1 MLRLLRVAVL
11 LVLLVAVTPVRGAG
25 EEDEDEVFFGDEAVE
40 EQPAPQPA
48 TVPTQR
54 PHARAAPEASI
65 ADDEEEEEFNRRLV
79 DQAAGSPSKLPTT
92 MPTDPTSATGTPTPT
107 SVPSATSASTSSM
120 ARERPATPAELAR
133 AARER
138 AALASPRLSLSSYS
152 WELCALFFFLAY
164 GIVYLY
170 GRRVNDRVATGWA
183 LALEELL
190 GTHFAQVGDDADG
203 SGLLSKHSPT
213 TYTLYATGRDHCE
226 WVQATLQLQAR
237 QDLYQLIGSLFAPVP
252 DRLVLDVGFA
262 EEEAPDAYVLALLDR
277 RADKGYAADLKAR
290 AVRIHPGDVKGI
302 GLPEGTRVL
311 AELKE
316 LPALL
321 LTKEVQA
328 ALAHSAAHFESLHIT
343 DTLHAEWM
351 VPGGAARFARLVFRL
366 PNESS
371 QRTVG
376 AARESALLIA
386 TDLLRLTLLVADRVA
401 KMRLPPPVRERMK
414 EVRAREE
421 SLRYRAGH
429 AKRQE
434 LAQQRRSEKLAEL
447 KNRAPLAS
455 REAQKKREEKEA
467 RQAAKARGPKA
478 RILKM

>member
-11 LVLLVAVTPVRGAG
+11 LLLLVAVTPASGSV
-25 EEDEDEVFFGDEAVE
+25 EEDEDEIFFGDQAVD
-40 EQPAPQPA
+40 EQAAPQPA
-48 TVPTQR
+48 AKPAHK
-54 PHARAAPEASI
+54 PHARAAAKASI
-65 ADDEEEEEFNRRLV
+65 ANEEEEEEFNRRLGN
-79 DQAAGSPSKLPTT
+79 QAAGSPSKLPTT
-92 MPTDPTSATGTPTPT
+92 MPTDPASATGTPTPT
-107 SVPSATSASTSSM
+107 SSER
-120 ARERPATPAELAR
+120 RERPATPAELAR

-138 AALASPRLSLSSYS
+138 AALARPRLTLSSYS
-152 WELCALFFFLAY
+152 WEICALGFFLAY

-170 GRRVNDRVATGWA
+170 GRRSNDRVATGWA

-190 GTHFAQVGDDADG
+190 GTQFAQVGDEADG
-203 SGLLSKHSPT
+203 SGPLSKHSPT
-213 TYTLYATGRDHCE
+213 TYTIYATGRDHCE
-226 WVQATLQLQAR
+226 WMQATLQLQAR
-237 QDLYQLIGSLFAPVP
+237 QDLYQLIGSSIFAPEP

-277 RADKGYAADLKAR
+277 RADKSYAADLKAR
-290 AVRIHPGDVKGI
+290 AVRIHYSDLKGI
-302 GLPEGTRVL
+302 GLPDGTRVL

-321 LTKEVQA
+321 LTKDVQA
-328 ALAHSAAHFESLHIT
+328 ALVHNATRFESLHIT
-343 DTLHAEWM
+343 DMPDAEWM
-351 VPGGAARFARLVFRL
+351 VPGGAARFARFVFRL

-386 TDLLRLTLLVADRVA
+386 TELLRLALLVTDRVA
-401 KMRLPPPVRERMK
+401 KMRLPPTVRERMK

-434 LAQQRRSEKLAEL
+434 LAQQRKSEKLAEL